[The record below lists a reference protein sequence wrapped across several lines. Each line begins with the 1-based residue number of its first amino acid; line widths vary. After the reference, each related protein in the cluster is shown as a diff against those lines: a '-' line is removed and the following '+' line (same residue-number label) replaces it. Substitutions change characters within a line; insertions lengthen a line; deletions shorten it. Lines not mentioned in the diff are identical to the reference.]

1 MKHSVEDL
9 PRVRVPHPFN
19 QKNEMHSDDQVAR
32 ILKYLY
38 ASQNINVIWDEI
50 NDQNFYSL
58 YAQAHALGCERLM
71 EELRELAITSLLND

>member
-1 MKHSVEDL
+1 MLEVFTKHSVKEL

-38 ASQNINVIWDEI
+38 AS
-50 NDQNFYSL
+50 
-58 YAQAHALGCERLM
+58 
-71 EELRELAITSLLND
+71 